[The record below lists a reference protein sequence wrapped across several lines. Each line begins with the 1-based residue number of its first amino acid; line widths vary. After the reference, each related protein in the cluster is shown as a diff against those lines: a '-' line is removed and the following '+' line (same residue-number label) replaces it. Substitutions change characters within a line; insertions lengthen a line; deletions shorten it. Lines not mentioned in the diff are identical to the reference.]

1 MPANS
6 KVYFNI
12 YDRDLFS
19 AEKIGEASLA
29 VSTNGQRYT
38 FIRTY
43 VCIYAYVC
51 TSLSLS
57 LSLSLCV
64 CVCVCVC
71 LHFLTLAGAHARAR
85 TFAQA
90 RMPTQHMYTHIYT
103 CESRSHRPSPGE
115 RWLPLRRGGEDA
127 GAGDLLVHLSALFP
141 PAPPP
146 DPEVR
151 APAVRLHPI
160 SKATH
165 PNHPCP
171 LLRHRLR
178 SPCRRRCR
186 RHRLAR
192 SGGQVA
198 TATGMI

>member
-57 LSLSLCV
+57 LSLSVCV

-71 LHFLTLAGAHARAR
+71 VFTLSYTRGR
-85 TFAQA
+85 T
-90 RMPTQHMYTHIYT
+90 RTRTHIRAGTHAYT
-103 CESRSHRPSPGE
+103 AYVHSHIY
-115 RWLPLRRGGEDA
+115 
-127 GAGDLLVHLSALFP
+127 V
-141 PAPPP
+141 
-146 DPEVR
+146 
-151 APAVRLHPI
+151 
-160 SKATH
+160 
-165 PNHPCP
+165 
-171 LLRHRLR
+171 
-178 SPCRRRCR
+178 
-186 RHRLAR
+186 
-192 SGGQVA
+192 
-198 TATGMI
+198 

>member
-71 LHFLTLAGAHARAR
+71 VFTLSYTRGR
-85 TFAQA
+85 T
-90 RMPTQHMYTHIYT
+90 RTRTHIRAGTHAYT
-103 CESRSHRPSPGE
+103 AYVHSHIY
-115 RWLPLRRGGEDA
+115 
-127 GAGDLLVHLSALFP
+127 V
-141 PAPPP
+141 
-146 DPEVR
+146 
-151 APAVRLHPI
+151 
-160 SKATH
+160 
-165 PNHPCP
+165 
-171 LLRHRLR
+171 
-178 SPCRRRCR
+178 
-186 RHRLAR
+186 
-192 SGGQVA
+192 
-198 TATGMI
+198 

>member
-57 LSLSLCV
+57 LSLSVCV
-64 CVCVCVC
+64 CVCVCVYTFLHSRAHTHAHAHSRRHAC
-71 LHFLTLAGAHARAR
+71 LHSICTLTYIRVRADPTAPPQASAGFRCAEAARMRARA
-85 TFAQA
+85 
-90 RMPTQHMYTHIYT
+90 I
-103 CESRSHRPSPGE
+103 CSC
-115 RWLPLRRGGEDA
+115 
-127 GAGDLLVHLSALFP
+127 
-141 PAPPP
+141 
-146 DPEVR
+146 
-151 APAVRLHPI
+151 I
-160 SKATH
+160 
-165 PNHPCP
+165 
-171 LLRHRLR
+171 
-178 SPCRRRCR
+178 
-186 RHRLAR
+186 
-192 SGGQVA
+192 
-198 TATGMI
+198 

>member
-57 LSLSLCV
+57 LSLCV

-71 LHFLTLAGAHARAR
+71 VFTLSYTRGR
-85 TFAQA
+85 T
-90 RMPTQHMYTHIYT
+90 RTRTHIRAGTHAYT
-103 CESRSHRPSPGE
+103 AYVHSHIY
-115 RWLPLRRGGEDA
+115 
-127 GAGDLLVHLSALFP
+127 V
-141 PAPPP
+141 
-146 DPEVR
+146 
-151 APAVRLHPI
+151 
-160 SKATH
+160 
-165 PNHPCP
+165 
-171 LLRHRLR
+171 
-178 SPCRRRCR
+178 
-186 RHRLAR
+186 
-192 SGGQVA
+192 
-198 TATGMI
+198 

>member
-57 LSLSLCV
+57 LSVCV

-71 LHFLTLAGAHARAR
+71 VFTLSYTRGR
-85 TFAQA
+85 T
-90 RMPTQHMYTHIYT
+90 RTRTHIRAGTHAYT
-103 CESRSHRPSPGE
+103 AYVHSHIY
-115 RWLPLRRGGEDA
+115 
-127 GAGDLLVHLSALFP
+127 V
-141 PAPPP
+141 
-146 DPEVR
+146 
-151 APAVRLHPI
+151 
-160 SKATH
+160 
-165 PNHPCP
+165 
-171 LLRHRLR
+171 
-178 SPCRRRCR
+178 
-186 RHRLAR
+186 
-192 SGGQVA
+192 
-198 TATGMI
+198 

>member
-57 LSLSLCV
+57 LSLSV
-64 CVCVCVC
+64 CVCVCV
-71 LHFLTLAGAHARAR
+71 FTLSYTRGR
-85 TFAQA
+85 T
-90 RMPTQHMYTHIYT
+90 RTRTHIRAGTHAYT
-103 CESRSHRPSPGE
+103 AYVHSHIY
-115 RWLPLRRGGEDA
+115 
-127 GAGDLLVHLSALFP
+127 V
-141 PAPPP
+141 
-146 DPEVR
+146 
-151 APAVRLHPI
+151 
-160 SKATH
+160 
-165 PNHPCP
+165 
-171 LLRHRLR
+171 
-178 SPCRRRCR
+178 
-186 RHRLAR
+186 
-192 SGGQVA
+192 
-198 TATGMI
+198 

>member
-51 TSLSLS
+51 TSFSLSLSIS

-71 LHFLTLAGAHARAR
+71 VFTLSYTRGR
-85 TFAQA
+85 T
-90 RMPTQHMYTHIYT
+90 RTRTHIRAGTHAYT
-103 CESRSHRPSPGE
+103 AYVHSHIY
-115 RWLPLRRGGEDA
+115 
-127 GAGDLLVHLSALFP
+127 V
-141 PAPPP
+141 
-146 DPEVR
+146 
-151 APAVRLHPI
+151 
-160 SKATH
+160 
-165 PNHPCP
+165 
-171 LLRHRLR
+171 
-178 SPCRRRCR
+178 
-186 RHRLAR
+186 
-192 SGGQVA
+192 
-198 TATGMI
+198 